1 MPTFSSDIYVQEIDV
16 KPNDV
21 FACVLIWNS
30 AATIS
35 NPSSR
40 VYKNRVD
47 VSASIMSG
55 SNASSS
61 NVQTSKII
69 TIPENYSGS
78 DVVLEWRADIE
89 GKTLN
94 KWLLMR
100 VAQLPR

>member
-1 MPTFSSDIYVQEIDV
+1 MPTFSSDIYVQEVDV
-16 KPNDV
+16 KPNDI

-35 NPSSR
+35 NPESR
-40 VYKNRVD
+40 VYRNRVD
-47 VSASIMSG
+47 VSATIMSG
-55 SNASSS
+55 SESSSS
-61 NVQTSKII
+61 NVQTSRIM
-69 TIPENYSGS
+69 TIPPSYAGS